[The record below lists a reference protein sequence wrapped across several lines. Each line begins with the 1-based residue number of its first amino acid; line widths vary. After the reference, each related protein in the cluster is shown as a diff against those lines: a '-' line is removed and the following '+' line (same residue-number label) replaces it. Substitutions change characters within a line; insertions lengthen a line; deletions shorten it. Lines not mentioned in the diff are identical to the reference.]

1 MAIQDY
7 RADFYIGD
15 QRICCI
21 YTPCKDEEEL
31 YKYLAEPLYRHGCE
45 QGHPFLYQK
54 AVFEEAFTKLLK
66 EKDLCQMDMS
76 ALTTTFLLLQKFKDP
91 RDLNTLIIKDKF
103 NSVKKDAFRMKKNS
117 IRDTIRTYVS
127 KHEHTEPR
135 YQERTRRRK
144 RKGKRF

>member
-45 QGHPFLYQK
+45 QGHSFLYQK

-103 NSVKKDAFRMKKNS
+103 QSVKKDAVRMEKNS
-117 IRDTIRTYVS
+117 IRDTISKHVS
-127 KHEHTEPR
+127 KHKHS
-135 YQERTRRRK
+135 QERFETRSRK
-144 RKGKRF
+144 RTRKARRF